1 MKRNDEYTERHY
13 RNKILKNNFNSFNV
27 TIEESD
33 LFISAD
39 SDLKDLAFHSLH
51 RHRSF
56 IEAYIRSNPDFL
68 NSLKPLPN
76 DALAPAIVR
85 EMIGA
90 GLEARVGPMAAVAG
104 AIADHVGAD
113 LLEHSRNVIV
123 ENGGDIFMHCTGD
136 IGVGVFAG
144 RSALSNRIAL
154 KIRKEEMPLG
164 VCTSS
169 GTVGHSLSFGKA
181 DAVCVKAGT
190 ACLADAAA
198 TAIGNRVKGRADIEA
213 ALEAGMAIQGVRGV
227 LIVVKD
233 QFGAIGDV
241 EIADWS

>member
-1 MKRNDEYTERHY
+1 MKKGPAEYVERHY
-13 RNKILKNNFNSFNV
+13 RNNILKNNFKVFNV

-39 SDLKDLAFHSLH
+39 SDLKDQAFDSPH
-51 RHRSF
+51 RYRSF
-56 IEAYIRSNPDFL
+56 IEAYIRSNPGFL
-68 NSLKPLPN
+68 SSLIPLPP
-76 DALAPAIVR
+76 DAVAPLIVR

-90 GLEARVGPMAAVAG
+90 GMEAGVGPMAAVAG

-113 LLEHSRNVIV
+113 LLEYSRNIIV
-123 ENGGDIFMHCTGD
+123 ENGGDIFLRCEGD
-136 IGVGVFAG
+136 VRIGIFAG
-144 RSALSNRIAL
+144 ESALSNRIA
-154 KIRKEEMPLG
+154 IRIKKGEMPMG

-198 TAIGNRVKGRADIEA
+198 TAVGNRVKDKKDIPA
-213 ALEAGMAIQGVRGV
+213 ALDAGMKIRGVRGV
-227 LIVVKD
+227 LIVAGD
-233 QFGAIGDV
+233 QFGAVGDV
-241 EIADWS
+241 EITN